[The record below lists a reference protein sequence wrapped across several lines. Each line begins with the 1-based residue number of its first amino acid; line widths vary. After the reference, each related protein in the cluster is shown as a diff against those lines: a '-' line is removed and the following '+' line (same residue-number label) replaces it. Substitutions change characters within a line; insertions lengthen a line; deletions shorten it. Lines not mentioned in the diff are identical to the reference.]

1 MKMKKRIAVVL
12 SLVLM
17 LSCTTAANPEVIS
30 AKTKLNKSKLTL
42 YVGKTSKLKVKG
54 AKKVKWS
61 SNKKSVA
68 TVSSKGVVRAKKA
81 GKAKITAKVGKKK
94 YTCNVT
100 VKGVAPVKKPANT
113 TNANTNPAVP
123 NVVVPTSAP
132 AVTPAPNVEN
142 NTSTVSNSTLAA
154 NMGII
159 TQPLA
164 DGSVLF
170 TVTNNNNSAVSYYTI
185 NYQLKDSSG
194 TVIYTGYTSGH
205 AIAPGASQYLYDSVS
220 LEDVQKIDVTKSIIS
235 ITADNSITYTDARAS
250 VTVTSSKTTDGNI
263 SLTYTNSDTM
273 DVHVDVIVLFYDAN
287 KKVIG
292 ASTDWEPLEGG
303 AQKFSEVYVP
313 RDYSSEDYSA
323 INYASME
330 TFVYAYKL

>member
-17 LSCTTAANPEVIS
+17 LSCTTAANLEVIS

-170 TVTNNNNSAVSYYTI
+170 TVTNNNNIAVSYYKI

-194 TVIYTGYTSGH
+194 AVIYTGYDSGY
-205 AIAPGASQYLYDSVS
+205 AIAPGASQYLYDYVS

-235 ITADNSITYTDARAS
+235 ITADNSLTYTDARAS

-273 DVHVDVIVLFYDAN
+273 DVYVDVIILFYDAN

-292 ASTDWEPLEGG
+292 ASTDSAALEGG
-303 AQKFSEVYVP
+303 AQKFSEAYVP
-313 RDYSSEDYSA
+313 RDYNSEDYSA

-330 TFVYAYKL
+330 TFVYAYK

>member
-170 TVTNNNNSAVSYYTI
+170 TVTNNNNIAVFDYNI

-194 TVIYTGYTSGH
+194 TTVYTGYNSGH
-205 AIAPGASQYLYDSVS
+205 AIAPGASQYLYDYVS

-235 ITADNSITYTDARAS
+235 ITADNSITRTDARAS
-250 VTVTSSKTTDGNI
+250 VTVTSSKTTDDDWI

-273 DVHVDVIVLFYDAN
+273 GVRVDVIILFYDAN

-292 ASTDWEPLEGG
+292 ASTDSAALEGG
-303 AQKFSEVYVP
+303 AQKFSEAYVP

-330 TFVYAYKL
+330 TFVYAYK